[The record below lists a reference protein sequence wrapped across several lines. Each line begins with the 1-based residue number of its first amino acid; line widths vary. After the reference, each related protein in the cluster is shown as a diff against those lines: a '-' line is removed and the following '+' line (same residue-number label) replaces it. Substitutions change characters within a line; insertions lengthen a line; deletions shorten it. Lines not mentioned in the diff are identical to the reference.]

1 MRLNNY
7 MEDIVFNAIKELM
20 KETEYCSC
28 EKCMYDIAALAL
40 NELPPRYIVTERGEL
55 YVKAEQLH
63 KQYPIDIIAVITR
76 AAEIVNENPHHDHI
90 D

>member
-1 MRLNNY
+1 MGLNNY

-55 YVKAEQLH
+55 YTKTELLH
-63 KQYPIDIIAVITR
+63 KQYPIDIISVITR
-76 AAEIVNENPHHDHI
+76 AAEIVNKNPHHDHI